1 MFKPLLAFALLPIC
15 AGCTLLRDVRPIV
28 RTETVRIE
36 PPANL
41 TAACGVPDR
50 PAPVTVEI
58 YIERMEAAE
67 SALDACAGQVDQ
79 LRAWTGKGQTD
90 ADDD

>member
-1 MFKPLLAFALLPIC
+1 M
-15 AGCTLLRDVRPIV
+15 
-28 RTETVRIE
+28 RTETVRID

-67 SALDACAGQVDQ
+67 SALDVCAGRVDQ
-79 LRAWTGKGQTD
+79 LRDWIGKGRTD
-90 ADDD
+90 ANDD